1 MESLR
6 PILLAHGA
14 EHPQMEPRDGA
25 KLVYQSVFGGGHLIR
40 DRAESLARLRA
51 EYEATPQVDGPLYE
65 TIGGG
70 LVRVHLAALDAHGVS
85 PETLNGWFADSAQRV
100 RGTRGQLLQALE
112 ELRAVTAEGS
122 FSFGS
127 EELEEYLAD
136 YAAQGWPPVS
146 HSETYRRLYRPA
158 YRVVLASYLET

>member
-100 RGTRGQLLQALE
+100 RGTREQLLRGLE
-112 ELRAVTAEGS
+112 ELRAVTAEGG
-122 FSFGS
+122 FSFGPA
-127 EELEEYLAD
+127 ELESYLAE
-136 YAAQGWPPVS
+136 YAVQGWPPVS